1 VLLFNCSKENNKKQ
15 KKKEIL
21 KMRKLTKEITFEGIN
36 EQIREAMVEK
46 LGIEEAKEE
55 LFLDDL
61 CEKNDIRL
69 LLKIGDRYVN
79 ECEIGY
85 NDDDTSENI
94 CDAILEMY
102 VNTLLIDEEIYENP
116 ISISL
121 VFDNNYY
128 TVGVLDLKEYVELT
142 IVDKFGNE
150 TDVNDNDLYE
160 CIVSAVDT
168 SLNNNN
174 LQHTKIYKDIFKDED
189 AEYMDDDEYND
200 KYNDLINKVVESF
213 KKYMLC
219 DSGQQFNFRPTKRF
233 VSGYFAFSIPDVR
246 DAYNEDICDVL
257 YYEDR

>member
-1 VLLFNCSKENNKKQ
+1 
-15 KKKEIL
+15 
-21 KMRKLTKEITFEGIN
+21 MRKLTKEITFEGIN
-36 EQIREAMVEK
+36 EQIREAMIEK

-55 LFLDDL
+55 LFLDDI

-69 LLKIGDRYVN
+69 LLQIGDRYKN

-85 NDDDTSENI
+85 NDDETSENI
-94 CDAILEMY
+94 CNAILEMY

-128 TVGVLDLKEYVELT
+128 PVCVLDLKEYVELT

-150 TDVNDNDLYE
+150 TDVTDNDLCE
-160 CIVSAVDT
+160 CIVCAVDT

-174 LQHTKIYKDIFKDED
+174 LQHTKIYKDIFGSENTED
-189 AEYMDDDEYND
+189 MDDDEYNK
-200 KYNDLINKVVESF
+200 KYIDLIDNVLKSV
-213 KKYMLC
+213 KKYMLFA
-219 DSGQQFNFRPTKRF
+219 SGQRFDFRPTKRF
-233 VSGYFAFSIPDVR
+233 VSGYFAFSIPDVK